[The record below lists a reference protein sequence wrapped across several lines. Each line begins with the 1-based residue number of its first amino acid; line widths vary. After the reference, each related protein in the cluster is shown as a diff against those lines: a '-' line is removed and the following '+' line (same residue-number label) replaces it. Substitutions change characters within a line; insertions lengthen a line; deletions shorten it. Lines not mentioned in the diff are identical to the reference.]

1 MLGST
6 HGTLTTDS
14 RRARAIACGEHPAQA
29 VHGRPAGAGDLDV
42 SGRPLYAAVP
52 DLDRFFR
59 PESVAVVGASDTEG
73 RPNTGITRQLLAWS
87 ERVGARLHPVH
98 PTRESVFGIPCA
110 PSVAALPEQVDLA
123 VLLLSDPLPVIGELA
138 EAKVKFAVAF
148 ASGFAETGAEGA
160 AAQERLA
167 AAVAR
172 ADGLRLLGPNTN
184 LNAFERFR
192 EDLDGPAIALI
203 TQSGHQGRPLFSLQE
218 LGIRL
223 SHWAPTGNEADLE
236 TADFISY
243 FAERPEVGAIAA
255 YVEGLKDGRAFLLA
269 ADRAARRGVPV
280 VAVKVGRTETGART
294 AASHTGKLTGAD
306 AVVDAA
312 MRQYGVIRVD
322 GLDELQDTATLLA
335 RARRH
340 RVPDSSAS
348 APSAPASSAPGSA
361 MSSPAASSPAVSRPA
376 LPRPEGVVVYSISGG
391 TGAHFADLATEA
403 GLPLP
408 TLSEAKQA
416 ELHQWIPDYLS
427 VANPVD
433 NGGHPVGDWRG
444 PRILDAILDD
454 PAVGVLICPIT
465 GPFPPMSDKLAQDLV
480 AAAERTDK
488 LVCVVWG
495 SPVGTEAAYR
505 ETLLGSSRVATF
517 RTFANCI
524 TAVRA
529 HLDHTRFTAAYRSP
543 FDEAPR
549 SPSPSFRK
557 AQALMRPGQQLSE
570 HAAKQLLRA
579 YGIRVPRE
587 QLVTSAAA
595 AVRAAS
601 LVGYPVVMK
610 ASGAS
615 IAHKT
620 ELGLVKIGLTSASQI
635 RDAYRELTDIA
646 RYEDVSL
653 DGVLVCQMV
662 ERGVEMVVGVTHDDL
677 FGPTVTVGLGG
688 VLVEVL
694 RDSAVRVP
702 PFGEDQAHAM
712 LAELRG
718 RALLGG
724 VRGAPPADVDALVE
738 VVLRVQRMAL
748 ELGDQIAELDI
759 NPLMVLP
766 RGQGAVALDAL
777 AACR

>member
-14 RRARAIACGEHPAQA
+14 RRARVIACGEQPSPV
-29 VHGRPAGAGDLDV
+29 VHGRPAEVDDLDV
-42 SGRPLYAAVP
+42 SGRPLYATVP

-59 PESVAVVGASDTEG
+59 PESVAVIGASDAEG
-73 RPNTGITRQLLAWS
+73 RPNTGITRQLIGWA

-98 PTRESVFGIPCA
+98 PTRREVFGLPCL

-123 VLLLSDPLPVIGELA
+123 VVLVGDPLPVIEELA
-138 EAKVKFAVAF
+138 EAKVRFAVAF

-160 AAQERLA
+160 AAQGRLA
-167 AAVAR
+167 AAVR
-172 ADGLRLLGPNTN
+172 GSGLRLLGPNTN
-184 LNAFERFR
+184 LNAFENFR
-192 EDLDGPAIALI
+192 DDLDGPAIALI
-203 TQSGHQGRPLFSLQE
+203 TQSGHQGRPVFAMQQ
-218 LGIRL
+218 LGVRL

-243 FAERPEVGAIAA
+243 FSERPEVGAIAC
-255 YVEGLKDGRAFLLA
+255 YVEGLKDGRSFLLA
-269 ADRAARRGVPV
+269 ADRAARRKVPV

-312 MRQYGVIRVD
+312 MRQFGVIRVD
-322 GLDELQDTATLLA
+322 GLDELQDTAALLA
-335 RARRH
+335 RAR
-340 RVPDSSAS
+340 
-348 APSAPASSAPGSA
+348 APQAH
-361 MSSPAASSPAVSRPA
+361 
-376 LPRPEGVVVYSISGG
+376 GVVVYSISGG
-391 TGAHFADLATEA
+391 TGAHFADLASEA
-403 GLPLP
+403 GLDLP
-408 TLSEAKQA
+408 VLSEDKQA
-416 ELHQWIPDYLS
+416 ELHTWIPDYLN

-444 PRILDAILDD
+444 RKIIDAILAD

-480 AAAERTDK
+480 DAAEQTDK

-529 HLDHTRFTAAYRSP
+529 HLDHARFTAAYRSP

-549 SPSPSFRK
+549 TPSPSFRK

-601 LVGYPVVMK
+601 QVGYPVVMK
-610 ASGAS
+610 ASGAQ

-620 ELGLVKIGLTSASQI
+620 ELGLVKIGLTSASQV

-646 RYEDVSL
+646 RYEGISL

-662 ERGVEMVVGVTHDDL
+662 ERGVEMVVGVTHDEL

-694 RDSAVRVP
+694 RDTAVRVP
-702 PFGEDQAHAM
+702 PFGDDQARAM
-712 LAELRG
+712 LSELRG
-718 RALLGG
+718 RALLDG
-724 VRGAPPADVDALVE
+724 VRGGPPVDVDALVE
-738 VVLRVQRMAL
+738 VVIRVQRMAL
-748 ELGDQIAELDI
+748 ELGDGISELDI

-777 AACR
+777 VMCR

>member
-14 RRARAIACGEHPAQA
+14 RRARVIACGEQPAPA
-29 VHGRPAGAGDLDV
+29 VHGRPAATDDLDV
-42 SGRPLYAAVP
+42 SGRPLYAGVP

-59 PESVAVVGASDTEG
+59 PERVAVVGASDAEG

-87 ERVGARLHPVH
+87 ERVGARLYPVH
-98 PTRESVFGIPCA
+98 PTRESVFGIPC
-110 PSVAALPEQVDLA
+110 VAAVTDLPEEVDLA
-123 VLLLSDPLPVIGELA
+123 VLLVSDPLPVIEELA
-138 EAKVKFAVAF
+138 ETKVKFAVAF
-148 ASGFAETGAEGA
+148 ASGFAETGTEGA
-160 AAQERLA
+160 AAQARLA
-167 AAVAR
+167 AAVECS
-172 ADGLRLLGPNTN
+172 GLRLLGPNTN

-192 EDLDGPAIALI
+192 EDLVGPAIALI
-203 TQSGHQGRPLFSLQE
+203 TQSGHQGRPVFTMQE
-218 LGIRL
+218 LGVRL

-236 TADFISY
+236 SADFISY
-243 FAERPEVGAIAA
+243 FAEQPEVGAIAC
-255 YVEGLKDGRAFLLA
+255 YVEGLKDGRSFLLA

-322 GLDELQDTATLLA
+322 GLDELQDTAALLA
-335 RARRH
+335 RAR
-340 RVPDSSAS
+340 P
-348 APSAPASSAPGSA
+348 PSAD
-361 MSSPAASSPAVSRPA
+361 
-376 LPRPEGVVVYSISGG
+376 GVVVYSISGG
-391 TGAHFADLATEA
+391 TGAHFSDLATEA
-403 GLPLP
+403 GLSLP
-408 TLSEAKQA
+408 RLSPGKQA
-416 ELHQWIPDYLS
+416 ELHEWIPEYLDVS
-427 VANPVD
+427 NPVD

-444 PRILDAILDD
+444 RKIIDAILAD
-454 PAVGVLICPIT
+454 PGVGVLICPIT

-480 AAAERTDK
+480 DAAEQTDK

-517 RTFANCI
+517 RTFSNCI

-529 HLDHTRFTAAYRSP
+529 HLEHARFSSFYRSP

-549 SPSPSFRK
+549 TSSPSFRK

-595 AVRAAS
+595 SVRAAG

-610 ASGAS
+610 ASGAQL
-615 IAHKT
+615 AHKT
-620 ELGLVKIGLTSASQI
+620 ELGLVKIGLTSASQV
-635 RDAYRELTDIA
+635 RDAYRDLTDIA
-646 RYEDVSL
+646 RYEDVPL

-662 ERGVEMVVGVTHDDL
+662 EPGVEMVVGVTQDEL

-702 PFGEDQAHAM
+702 PFGEDQARSM
-712 LAELRG
+712 LSELRG
-718 RALLGG
+718 RALLDG
-724 VRGAPPADVDALVE
+724 VRGRPPADLDALVE

-748 ELGDQIAELDI
+748 ELDGELSELDI

-777 AACR
+777 AVCR

>member
-14 RRARAIACGEHPAQA
+14 RRARVIACGEQPAPA
-29 VHGRPAGAGDLDV
+29 VHGRPAATDDLDV
-42 SGRPLYAAVP
+42 SGRPLYAGVP

-59 PESVAVVGASDTEG
+59 PECVAVVGASDAEG

-98 PTRESVFGIPCA
+98 PTRQSVFGIPCVS
-110 PSVAALPEQVDLA
+110 SVTDLPEEVDLA
-123 VLLLSDPLPVIGELA
+123 VLLVSDPLPVIEELA
-138 EAKVKFAVAF
+138 ETKVKFAVAF

-160 AAQERLA
+160 AAQARLA
-167 AAVAR
+167 AAVER
-172 ADGLRLLGPNTN
+172 SGLRLLGPNTN
-184 LNAFERFR
+184 LNAFENFR
-192 EDLDGPAIALI
+192 DDLDGPAIALI
-203 TQSGHQGRPLFSLQE
+203 TQSGHQGRPVFTLQE

-236 TADFISY
+236 SADFISY
-243 FAERPEVGAIAA
+243 FAEQPEVGAIAC
-255 YVEGLKDGRAFLLA
+255 YVEGLKDGRSFLLA

-322 GLDELQDTATLLA
+322 GLDELQDTAALLA
-335 RARRH
+335 RAR
-340 RVPDSSAS
+340 P
-348 APSAPASSAPGSA
+348 PSAD
-361 MSSPAASSPAVSRPA
+361 
-376 LPRPEGVVVYSISGG
+376 GVVVYSISGG
-391 TGAHFADLATEA
+391 TGAHFSDLATEA
-403 GLPLP
+403 GLSLP
-408 TLSEAKQA
+408 TLSAGKQA
-416 ELHQWIPDYLS
+416 ELHEWIPEYLDVS
-427 VANPVD
+427 NPVD

-444 PRILDAILDD
+444 RKIIDAILAD
-454 PAVGVLICPIT
+454 PSVGVLICPIT

-480 AAAERTDK
+480 DAAEQTDK

-505 ETLLGSSRVATF
+505 QTLLGSSRVATF

-529 HLDHTRFTAAYRSP
+529 HLEHARFSSLYRSP

-549 SPSPSFRK
+549 TSSPSFRK

-595 AVRAAS
+595 SVRAAG

-610 ASGAS
+610 ASGAQL
-615 IAHKT
+615 AHKT
-620 ELGLVKIGLTSASQI
+620 ELGLVKIGLTSASQV
-635 RDAYRELTDIA
+635 RDAYRDLTDIA
-646 RYEDVSL
+646 RYEDVPL

-662 ERGVEMVVGVTHDDL
+662 EPGVEMVVGVTQDAL

-694 RDSAVRVP
+694 RDTAVRVP
-702 PFGEDQAHAM
+702 PFGEDQARSM
-712 LAELRG
+712 LSELRG
-718 RALLGG
+718 RALLDG
-724 VRGAPPADVDALVE
+724 VRGRPPADLDALVE

-748 ELGDQIAELDI
+748 ELDGELSELDI

-777 AACR
+777 AVCR

>member
-14 RRARAIACGEHPAQA
+14 RRARVIACGELRPGPA
-29 VHGRPAGAGDLDV
+29 VHGRAADVDDLDV
-42 SGRPLYAAVP
+42 SGRPLYADVP

-59 PESVAVVGASDTEG
+59 PESVAVIGASDTEG
-73 RPNTGITRQLLAWS
+73 RPNTGITRQLLAWA
-87 ERVGARLHPVH
+87 ERVGARVHPVH
-98 PTRESVFGIPCA
+98 PTRPSVFGIPCVA
-110 PSVAALPEQVDLA
+110 SVADLPEQVDLG
-123 VLLLSDPLPVIGELA
+123 VLLVADPLPVVEELA

-148 ASGFAETGAEGA
+148 ASGFAETGEEGA
-160 AAQERLA
+160 RAQERLA
-167 AAVAR
+167 AAVR
-172 ADGLRLLGPNTN
+172 RSGLRLLGPNTN

-192 EDLDGPAIALI
+192 EDLEGPAIALI
-203 TQSGHQGRPLFSLQE
+203 TQSGHQGRPVFALQE

-243 FAERPEVGAIAA
+243 FAERPEVGAIAC

-269 ADRAARRGVPV
+269 ADRAARRKVPV
-280 VAVKVGRTETGART
+280 VAVKVGRTEAGART

-306 AVVDAA
+306 DVVDAA
-312 MRQYGVIRVD
+312 MRQFGVVRVD
-322 GLDELQDTATLLA
+322 GLDELQDTAALLA
-335 RARRH
+335 RAR
-340 RVPDSSAS
+340 
-348 APSAPASSAPGSA
+348 APLAD
-361 MSSPAASSPAVSRPA
+361 
-376 LPRPEGVVVYSISGG
+376 GVVVYSISGG
-391 TGAHFADLATEA
+391 TGAHVADLAAGA
-403 GLPLP
+403 GLRLP
-408 TLSEAKQA
+408 VLSEARQA
-416 ELHQWIPDYLS
+416 ELHQWIPEYLS

-433 NGGHPVGDWRG
+433 NGGHPVGDRRG
-444 PRILDAILDD
+444 RKIIDSILDD
-454 PAVGVLICPIT
+454 PEVGVLICPIT
-465 GPFPPMSDKLAQDLV
+465 GPFPPLSDRLVRDLV
-480 AAAERTDK
+480 DAAEASDK

-495 SPVGTEAAYR
+495 SPVGTEPAYR
-505 ETLLGSSRVATF
+505 EVLLGSLRVATF
-517 RTFANCI
+517 RTVGNCL

-529 HLDHTRFTAAYRSP
+529 YLDHHRFVRSYRSP

-549 SPSPSFRK
+549 TPSPSFKK
-557 AQALMRPGQQLSE
+557 ARALMQPGRQLSE

-595 AVRAAS
+595 AVRAAGQ
-601 LVGYPVVMK
+601 VGYPVVMK
-610 ASGAS
+610 ASGAQ

-620 ELGLVKIGLTSASQI
+620 ELGLVKIGLTSASQV

-646 RYEDVSL
+646 RYEGVSL

-662 ERGVEMVVGVTHDDL
+662 ERGVEMVVGVTHDEL

-694 RDSAVRVP
+694 RDAAVRVP
-702 PFGEDQAHAM
+702 PFGEEQARDM
-712 LAELRG
+712 IAELRG
-718 RALLGG
+718 RALLDG
-724 VRGAPPADVDALVE
+724 VRGRPPADVEGLVE

-748 ELGDQIAELDI
+748 ELGDELAELDI

-777 AACR
+777 AVCR

>member
-14 RRARAIACGEHPAQA
+14 RRARVLACGEQRPGPA
-29 VHGRPAGAGDLDV
+29 VHGRTADEDELDV
-42 SGRPLYAAVP
+42 SGRPLYADVP

-59 PESVAVVGASDTEG
+59 PESVAVIGASDTEG
-73 RPNTGITRQLLAWS
+73 RPNTGITRQLLDWAG
-87 ERVGARLHPVH
+87 RVGARVHPVH
-98 PTRESVFGIPCA
+98 PTRPSVFGIACA
-110 PSVAALPEQVDLA
+110 PSVADLPEQVDLA
-123 VLLLSDPLPVIGELA
+123 VLLVADPLPVIEELA

-148 ASGFAETGAEGA
+148 ASGFAETGEEGA
-160 AAQERLA
+160 AAQTRLA
-167 AAVAR
+167 AAVR
-172 ADGLRLLGPNTN
+172 RSGLRLLGPNTN

-192 EDLDGPAIALI
+192 DDLDGPAIALI
-203 TQSGHQGRPLFSLQE
+203 TQSGHQGRPVFAAQE

-236 TADFISY
+236 TSDFISY
-243 FAERPEVGAIAA
+243 FAERPEVGAIAC

-269 ADRAARRGVPV
+269 ADRAARRKVPV
-280 VAVKVGRTETGART
+280 VAVKVGRTEAGART

-306 AVVDAA
+306 DVVDAA
-312 MRQYGVIRVD
+312 LRQYGVIRVD
-322 GLDELQDTATLLA
+322 GLDELQDTAALLA
-335 RARRH
+335 RAR
-340 RVPDSSAS
+340 
-348 APSAPASSAPGSA
+348 APRAD
-361 MSSPAASSPAVSRPA
+361 
-376 LPRPEGVVVYSISGG
+376 GVVVYSISGG
-391 TGAHFADLATEA
+391 TGAHAADLAS
-403 GLPLP
+403 GLGLRLP
-408 TLSEAKQA
+408 VLSEARQA
-416 ELHQWIPDYLS
+416 ELHQWIPEYLS

-444 PRILDAILDD
+444 RKIIDSILAD
-454 PAVGVLICPIT
+454 PEVGVLICPIT
-465 GPFPPMSDKLAQDLV
+465 GPFPPLSDRLVRDLV
-480 AAAERTDK
+480 DAAEASDK

-505 ETLLGSSRVATF
+505 DVLLGSSRVATF
-517 RTFANCI
+517 RTVGNCL

-529 HLDHTRFTAAYRSP
+529 YLDHHRFVRSYRSP

-549 SPSPSFRK
+549 TPSPSYRK
-557 AQALMRPGQQLSE
+557 ALALMRPGQQLSE

-595 AVRAAS
+595 AVRAAG

-610 ASGAS
+610 ASGAQ

-620 ELGLVKIGLTSASQI
+620 ELGLVKIGLTSASQV

-646 RYEDVSL
+646 RYEGVTL

-694 RDSAVRVP
+694 HDAAVRVP
-702 PFGEDQAHAM
+702 PFGEEQARDM
-712 LAELRG
+712 LAGLRG
-718 RALLGG
+718 RALLDG
-724 VRGAPPADVDALVE
+724 VRGRPPADLEALVE
-738 VVLRVQRMAL
+738 VILRVQRMAL
-748 ELGDQIAELDI
+748 ELGDRLAELDI
-759 NPLMVLP
+759 NPLMVLEQ
-766 RGQGAVALDAL
+766 GQGAVALDAL
-777 AACR
+777 AVCS

>member
-14 RRARAIACGEHPAQA
+14 RRARAIACGEQRPGPA
-29 VHGRPAGAGDLDV
+29 VHGRTTDEDDLDV
-42 SGRPLYAAVP
+42 SGRPLYADVP

-59 PESVAVVGASDTEG
+59 PESVAVIGASDTEG
-73 RPNTGITRQLLAWS
+73 RPNTGITRQLLDWAG
-87 ERVGARLHPVH
+87 RVGARVHPVH
-98 PTRESVFGIPCA
+98 PTRPAVFGIDCVPT
-110 PSVAALPEQVDLA
+110 VADLPEQVDLA
-123 VLLLSDPLPVIGELA
+123 VLLVADPLPVIEELA
-138 EAKVKFAVAF
+138 AAKVRFAVAF
-148 ASGFAETGAEGA
+148 ASGFAETGAAGA
-160 AAQERLA
+160 AAQTRLA
-167 AAVAR
+167 AAVR
-172 ADGLRLLGPNTN
+172 RSGLRLLGPNTN

-192 EDLDGPAIALI
+192 DDLEGPAIALI
-203 TQSGHQGRPLFSLQE
+203 TQSGHQGRPVFAAQE

-243 FAERPEVGAIAA
+243 FAERPEVGAIAC
-255 YVEGLKDGRAFLLA
+255 YIEGLKDGRAFLLA
-269 ADRAARRGVPV
+269 ADRAARRRVPV

-306 AVVDAA
+306 DVVDAA
-312 MRQYGVIRVD
+312 LRQYGVIRVD
-322 GLDELQDTATLLA
+322 GLDELQDTAALLA
-335 RARRH
+335 RAR
-340 RVPDSSAS
+340 
-348 APSAPASSAPGSA
+348 APRAD
-361 MSSPAASSPAVSRPA
+361 
-376 LPRPEGVVVYSISGG
+376 GVVVYSISGG
-391 TGAHFADLATEA
+391 TGAHVADLAS
-403 GLPLP
+403 GLGLRLP
-408 TLSEAKQA
+408 ELSEARQA
-416 ELHQWIPDYLS
+416 ELHQWIPEYLS

-444 PRILDAILDD
+444 RKIIDSILAD
-454 PAVGVLICPIT
+454 PEVGVLICPIT
-465 GPFPPMSDKLAQDLV
+465 GPFPPLSDKLVQDLV
-480 AAAERTDK
+480 DAAEATDK

-505 ETLLGSSRVATF
+505 DVLLRSSRVATF
-517 RTFANCI
+517 RTVGNCL

-529 HLDHTRFTAAYRSP
+529 HLDHHRFVSDYRSP

-549 SPSPSFRK
+549 TPSPSYRK
-557 AQALMRPGQQLSE
+557 ALALMRPGQQLSE

-595 AVRAAS
+595 AVRAAG

-610 ASGAS
+610 ASGGQL
-615 IAHKT
+615 AHKT
-620 ELGLVKIGLTSASQI
+620 ELGLVKIGLTSASQV

-646 RYEDVSL
+646 RYEGVAL

-694 RDSAVRVP
+694 HDAAVRVP
-702 PFGEDQAHAM
+702 PFGEDQARDM

-718 RALLGG
+718 RALLDG
-724 VRGAPPADVDALVE
+724 VRGRPPADVDALVE
-738 VVLRVQRMAL
+738 VILRVQRMAL
-748 ELGDQIAELDI
+748 ELGDRLAELDV
-759 NPLMVLP
+759 NPLMVLEQ
-766 RGQGAVALDAL
+766 GQGAVALDAL
-777 AACR
+777 AVCR

>member
-6 HGTLTTDS
+6 HGTFTTDL
-14 RRARAIACGEHPAQA
+14 RARVVACGEHSGTPGVA
-29 VHGRPAGAGDLDV
+29 VHGVTAVDGDRDV
-42 SGRPLYAAVP
+42 SGRPLHAPVP

-59 PESVAVVGASDTEG
+59 PGSVAVVGASDAEG
-73 RPNTGITRQLLAWS
+73 RPNTGITRQLIAWA
-87 ERVGARLHPVH
+87 ERVGARLVPVH
-98 PTRESVFGIPCA
+98 PTRRSVFGIDCV
-110 PSVAALPEQVDLA
+110 PSVGALGEPVDLA
-123 VLLLSDPLPVIGELA
+123 VLLVADPLPVIEELA

-148 ASGFAETGAEGA
+148 ASGFAETGDEGA
-160 AAQERLA
+160 AAQERLTD
-167 AAVAR
+167 AVR
-172 ADGLRLLGPNTN
+172 RSGIRLLGPNTN

-203 TQSGHQGRPLFSLQE
+203 TQSGHQGRPVHTLQE
-218 LGIRL
+218 LGVRL

-243 FAERPEVGAIAA
+243 FATRPEVGAIAC
-255 YVEGLKDGRAFLLA
+255 YVEGLKDGRSFLLA
-269 ADRAARRGVPV
+269 ADRAARQGVPV
-280 VAVKVGRTETGART
+280 VAVKVGRTETGARM

-306 AVVDAA
+306 QVVDAA
-312 MRQYGVIRVD
+312 MRQFGVIRVD
-322 GLDELQDTATLLA
+322 GLDELQDTAALLA
-335 RARRH
+335 RARKP
-340 RVPDSSAS
+340 VAD
-348 APSAPASSAPGSA
+348 
-361 MSSPAASSPAVSRPA
+361 
-376 LPRPEGVVVYSISGG
+376 GVVVYSISGG
-391 TGAHFADLATEA
+391 TGAHFSDLATAA
-403 GLPLP
+403 GLRLP
-408 TLSEAKQA
+408 TLPQAKQD
-416 ELHQWIPDYLS
+416 ELHQWIPDYLN

-444 PRILDAILDD
+444 RKIIDAILAD
-454 PAVGVLICPIT
+454 PSVGVLICPIT

-480 AAAERTDK
+480 HAAEATDK

-517 RTFANCI
+517 RTFSNCI
-524 TAVRA
+524 GAVKA
-529 HLDHTRFTAAYRSP
+529 YLDHHRFTTAYRSP

-549 SPSPSFRK
+549 TPSPSFRK
-557 AQALMRPGQQLSE
+557 AQALMRPGRQLSE

-595 AVRAAS
+595 AVRAAG

-610 ASGAS
+610 ASGAQL
-615 IAHKT
+615 AHKT
-620 ELGLVKIGLTSASQI
+620 ELGLVKVGLTSASQV

-646 RYEDVSL
+646 RYEGIDL
-653 DGVLVCQMV
+653 DGILVCQMV
-662 ERGVEMVVGVTHDDL
+662 GRGVEMVVGVTRDPL

-694 RDSAVRVP
+694 NDASVRVP
-702 PFGEDQAHAM
+702 PFGEDQARDM
-712 LAELRG
+712 LGELRG
-718 RALLGG
+718 QALLKG

-748 ELGDQIAELDI
+748 ELDGDLAELDI

-777 AACR
+777 AVCR

>member
-6 HGTLTTDS
+6 HGTLTTTS
-14 RRARAIACGEHPAQA
+14 RTARVLACGEQAAPA
-29 VHGRPAGAGDLDV
+29 VHGRAAPAEDVDV
-42 SGRPLYAAVP
+42 SGRALHSDVP

-59 PESVAVVGASDTEG
+59 PSSVAVVGASDAEG
-73 RPNTGITRQLLAWS
+73 RPNTGITRQLIAWA

-98 PTRESVFGIPCA
+98 PTRTSVFGLPCH
-110 PSVAALPEQVDLA
+110 PSVADLPEEVDLA
-123 VLLLSDPLPVIGELA
+123 VLLVGDPTPVIEELGES
-138 EAKVKFAVAF
+138 KVRFAVAF
-148 ASGFAETGAEGA
+148 ASGFAETGEAGA
-160 AAQERLA
+160 AAQQRLA
-167 AAVAR
+167 AAVER
-172 ADGLRLLGPNTN
+172 SGIRLLGPNTN

-192 EDLDGPAIALI
+192 DDLDGPAIALI
-203 TQSGHQGRPLFSLQE
+203 TQSGHQGRPVFTLQE

-243 FAERPEVGAIAA
+243 FATCPEVGAIAA
-255 YVEGLKDGRAFLLA
+255 YVEGLKDGRGFLLA
-269 ADRAARRGVPV
+269 ADRAARNKVPV
-280 VAVKVGRTETGART
+280 VAVKVGRTQAGARM

-306 AVVDAA
+306 EVVDAA
-312 MRQYGVIRVD
+312 MRQFGVIRVD
-322 GLDELQDTATLLA
+322 GLDELQDTAALLA
-335 RARRH
+335 RAR
-340 RVPDSSAS
+340 P
-348 APSAPASSAPGSA
+348 
-361 MSSPAASSPAVSRPA
+361 
-376 LPRPEGVVVYSISGG
+376 PRADGVVVYSISGG
-391 TGAHFADLATEA
+391 TGAHFSDLATAA
-403 GLPLP
+403 GLQLP
-408 TLSEAKQA
+408 TLGAAKQA

-444 PRILDAILDD
+444 RKIIDAILAD
-454 PAVGVLICPIT
+454 PSVGVLICPIT

-480 AAAERTDK
+480 DAAEQTDK

-495 SPVGTEAAYR
+495 SPVGTEDAYR
-505 ETLLGSSRVATF
+505 TTLLGSSRVATF

-529 HLDHTRFTAAYRSP
+529 YLGHHRFTANYHSP
-543 FDEAPR
+543 FEDAPR
-549 SPSPSFRK
+549 TLSPSARK
-557 AQALMRPGQQLSE
+557 AQALMRPGEQLSE

-595 AVRAAS
+595 AVRAAG

-610 ASGAS
+610 ASGPRL
-615 IAHKT
+615 AHKS
-620 ELGLVKIGLTSASQI
+620 ELGLVKVGLTSASQV

-646 RYEDVSL
+646 RYEGVPL

-662 ERGVEMVVGVTHDDL
+662 ARGVEMVVGVTPDSL

-694 RDSAVRVP
+694 RDAAVRVP
-702 PFGEDQAHAM
+702 PFGEDQARAM
-712 LAELRG
+712 LGELRG
-718 RALLGG
+718 RALLDG

-748 ELGDQIAELDI
+748 ELGDSLAELDI
-759 NPLMVLP
+759 NPLMVLE

-777 AACR
+777 AVCH

>member
-6 HGTLTTDS
+6 HGTLTTDL
-14 RRARAIACGEHPAQA
+14 RARVVACGQQTGAA
-29 VHGRPAGAGDLDV
+29 VHGVTAAEGDLDV
-42 SGRPLYAAVP
+42 SGRPLYAPVP

-59 PESVAVVGASDTEG
+59 PESVAVVGASDADG
-73 RPNTGITRQLLAWS
+73 RPNTGITRQLIAWA
-87 ERVGARLHPVH
+87 ERVGAGLHPVH
-98 PTRESVFGIPCA
+98 PTRTAVFGLPCV
-110 PSVAALPEQVDLA
+110 PSVAELPEPVDLA
-123 VLLLSDPLPVIGELA
+123 VLLVGDPLPVIEELGQ
-138 EAKVKFAVAF
+138 AKVKFAVAF
-148 ASGFAETGAEGA
+148 ASGFAETGEAGA
-160 AAQERLA
+160 DAQRRLA
-167 AAVAR
+167 AAVER
-172 ADGLRLLGPNTN
+172 SGLRLLGPNTN

-192 EDLDGPAIALI
+192 DDLEGPAIALI
-203 TQSGHQGRPLFSLQE
+203 TQSGHQGRPVFTMQE
-218 LGIRL
+218 LGVRL

-243 FAERPEVGAIAA
+243 FAGRPEVGAIAC
-255 YVEGLKDGRAFLLA
+255 YVEGLKDGRSFLLA
-269 ADRAARRGVPV
+269 ADRAARSGVPV
-280 VAVKVGRTETGART
+280 VAVKVGRTEAGART

-306 AVVDAA
+306 QVVDAA

-322 GLDELQDTATLLA
+322 GLDELQDTAALLA
-335 RARRH
+335 RARR
-340 RVPDSSAS
+340 
-348 APSAPASSAPGSA
+348 
-361 MSSPAASSPAVSRPA
+361 PAAD
-376 LPRPEGVVVYSISGG
+376 GVVVYSISGG
-391 TGAHFADLATEA
+391 TGAHFADLATAA
-403 GLPLP
+403 GLRLP
-408 TLSEAKQA
+408 RLSADRQA
-416 ELHQWIPDYLS
+416 ELHQWIPEYLN

-444 PRILDAILDD
+444 RKIIDAILAD
-454 PAVGVLICPIT
+454 PGVGVLICPIT

-480 AAAERTDK
+480 DAAETTDK

-495 SPVGTEAAYR
+495 SPVGTEDAYR
-505 ETLLGSSRVATF
+505 TTLLGSSRVATF
-517 RTFANCI
+517 RTFGNCI

-529 HLDHTRFTAAYRSP
+529 YFDHHRFTTGYRCP

-549 SPSPSFRK
+549 TLSPSFRK
-557 AQALMRPGQQLSE
+557 AQALLRPGHRLSE

-595 AVRAAS
+595 AVRAAG

-610 ASGAS
+610 ASAPQL
-615 IAHKT
+615 AHKT

-635 RDAYRELTDIA
+635 RDTYRELTDIA
-646 RYEDVSL
+646 RYEGVDL

-662 ERGVEMVVGVTHDDL
+662 ERGVEMVVGVTQDEL

-694 RDSAVRVP
+694 RDVAVRVP
-702 PFGEDQAHAM
+702 PFGEEQARSM

-718 RALLGG
+718 RALLEG
-724 VRGAPPADVDALVE
+724 VRGGPPVDVDALVE

-748 ELGDQIAELDI
+748 ELGGDLSELDI

-777 AACR
+777 AVCR

>member
-6 HGTLTTDS
+6 HGTLTTDA
-14 RRARAIACGEHPAQA
+14 RRARVIACGEQPAPA
-29 VHGRPAGAGDLDV
+29 AHGRPATDGDLDV
-42 SGRPLYAAVP
+42 SGRPLYAGVP

-73 RPNTGITRQLLAWS
+73 RPNAGITRQLLAWA

-98 PTRESVFGIPCA
+98 PTRASVFGTPCV
-110 PSVAALPEQVDLA
+110 PSVADLPEQVDLA
-123 VLLLSDPLPVIGELA
+123 VLLVSDPLPVIEQLTDT
-138 EAKVKFAVAF
+138 KVRFAVAF
-148 ASGFAETGAEGA
+148 ASGFAETGAAGA
-160 AAQERLA
+160 AAQARLTE
-167 AAVAR
+167 AVQR
-172 ADGLRLLGPNTN
+172 SLQRSGPRSGLRLLGPNTN

-192 EDLDGPAIALI
+192 DDLDGPAIALI
-203 TQSGHQGRPLFSLQE
+203 TQSGHQGRPVFTLQE

-236 TADFISY
+236 SADFLSY
-243 FAERPEVGAIAA
+243 FAEQPEVGAIAC
-255 YVEGLKDGRAFLLA
+255 YLEGLKDGRAFLLA

-312 MRQYGVIRVD
+312 MRQYGVVRVD
-322 GLDELQDTATLLA
+322 GLDELQDTAALLA
-335 RARRH
+335 RARPP
-340 RVPDSSAS
+340 VA
-348 APSAPASSAPGSA
+348 
-361 MSSPAASSPAVSRPA
+361 
-376 LPRPEGVVVYSISGG
+376 EGVAVYSISGG
-391 TGAHFADLATEA
+391 TGAHFSDLATRA
-403 GLPLP
+403 GLRLP
-408 TLSEAKQA
+408 ALSAAKQA
-416 ELHQWIPDYLS
+416 ELHQWIPHYLD
-427 VANPVD
+427 VTNPID
-433 NGGHPVGDWRG
+433 NGGHPVGDRRG
-444 PRILDAILDD
+444 RRIIDAILAD

-465 GPFPPMSDKLAQDLV
+465 GPFPPMSDRLARDLV
-480 AAAERTDK
+480 DAAEQTDK

-495 SPVGTEAAYR
+495 SPVGTEPAYR

-529 HLDHTRFTAAYRSP
+529 HLDHARFTASYRSP
-543 FDEAPR
+543 FDDAPR
-549 SPSPSFRK
+549 TPSPSFRK
-557 AQALMRPGQQLSE
+557 AQALMRPGSTLSE

-595 AVRAAS
+595 AVRAAG

-610 ASGAS
+610 ASGARL
-615 IAHKT
+615 AHKT
-620 ELGLVKIGLTSASQI
+620 ELGLVKIGLTSASQV
-635 RDAYRELTDIA
+635 RDTYRELTDIA
-646 RYEDVSL
+646 RYEDVPL
-653 DGVLVCQMV
+653 DGVLVCQLV
-662 ERGVEMVVGVTHDDL
+662 EPGVEMVVGVTHDDL

-694 RDSAVRVP
+694 RDTAVRVP
-702 PFGEDQAHAM
+702 PFGEEQARSM
-712 LAELRG
+712 LGELRG
-718 RALLGG
+718 RALLDG
-724 VRGAPPADVDALVE
+724 VRGRPPADLDALVE

-748 ELGDQIAELDI
+748 ELDAELSELDI
-759 NPLMVLP
+759 NPLVVLP

-777 AACR
+777 TTCR

>member
-6 HGTLTTDS
+6 HGTLTTDF
-14 RRARAIACGEHPAQA
+14 RARVEACGETPRTA
-29 VHGRPAGAGDLDV
+29 VHSTAAPSAEDTAALDV
-42 SGRPLYAAVP
+42 SGRPLRSDVP

-59 PESVAVVGASDTEG
+59 PESVAVIGASDTEG
-73 RPNTGITRQLLAWS
+73 RPNTGITRQLIAWAQ
-87 ERVGARLHPVH
+87 RVGARVHPVH
-98 PTRESVFGIPCA
+98 PTRTSVFGLPCRA
-110 PSVAALPEQVDLA
+110 SVAELPEQVDLA
-123 VLLLSDPLPVIGELA
+123 VLLVADPLPVVEELA

-148 ASGFAETGAEGA
+148 ASGFAETGDAGA
-160 AAQERLA
+160 AAQARLA
-167 AAVAR
+167 AAVR
-172 ADGLRLLGPNTN
+172 RSGLRLLGPNTN

-192 EDLDGPAIALI
+192 DDLDGPAIALI
-203 TQSGHQGRPLFSLQE
+203 TQSGHQGRPVFTLQE

-236 TADFISY
+236 TSDFISY
-243 FAERPEVGAIAA
+243 FAERPEVGAIAC
-255 YVEGLKDGRAFLLA
+255 YVEGLRDGRQFLLA
-269 ADRAARRGVPV
+269 ADRAARNGVPV

-306 AVVDAA
+306 TVVDAA
-312 MRQYGVIRVD
+312 MRQFGVIRVD
-322 GLDELQDTATLLA
+322 GLDELQDTAALLA
-335 RARRH
+335 RARK
-340 RVPDSSAS
+340 PLAD
-348 APSAPASSAPGSA
+348 
-361 MSSPAASSPAVSRPA
+361 
-376 LPRPEGVVVYSISGG
+376 GVVVYSISGG
-391 TGAHFADLATEA
+391 TGAHFSDLASEA
-403 GLPLP
+403 GLSLP
-408 TLSEAKQA
+408 TLSRAKQD
-416 ELHQWIPDYLS
+416 ELHQWIPEYLD

-444 PRILDAILDD
+444 RKIIDAILAD
-454 PAVGVLICPIT
+454 PSVGVLICPIT
-465 GPFPPMSDKLAQDLV
+465 GPFPPMSDRLAQDLV
-480 AAAERTDK
+480 DAAEQSDK
-488 LVCVVWG
+488 LVCVIWG
-495 SPVGTEAAYR
+495 SPVGTEEAYR
-505 ETLLGSSRVATF
+505 TTLLGSSRVATF
-517 RTFANCI
+517 RTFGNCI

-529 HLDHTRFTAAYRSP
+529 YLGHHRFTAGYRSP
-543 FDEAPR
+543 FEDAPR
-549 SPSPSFRK
+549 TPSPSYRK

-595 AVRAAS
+595 AVRAAG

-610 ASGAS
+610 ASGPQLG
-615 IAHKT
+615 HKT

-646 RYEDVSL
+646 RYENVPL
-653 DGVLVCQMV
+653 DGILVCQMV
-662 ERGVEMVVGVTHDDL
+662 ERGVEMVVGVTRDDL

-694 RDSAVRVP
+694 HDAAVRVP
-702 PFGEDQAHAM
+702 PFGEDQARAM
-712 LAELRG
+712 LTELRG
-718 RALLGG
+718 HALLEG

-748 ELGDQIAELDI
+748 ELGDSLSELDI

-777 AACR
+777 AVCR

>member
-14 RRARAIACGEHPAQA
+14 RRTRAIACGERSGPV
-29 VHGRPAGAGDLDV
+29 VHGRPAQAGDLDV
-42 SGRPLYAAVP
+42 SGRPLHADVP

-59 PESVAVVGASDTEG
+59 PRSAALIGASDAEG
-73 RPNTGITRQLLAWS
+73 RPNTGITRQLVDWA
-87 ERVGARLHPVH
+87 ERVGARLYPVH
-98 PTRESVFGIPCA
+98 PSRPSVFGIPCS
-110 PSVAALPEQVDLA
+110 PSVADLPEQVDLA
-123 VLLLSDPLPVIGELA
+123 VVLVGDPLPVIEELA
-138 EAKVKFAVAF
+138 EAKARFAVVF
-148 ASGFAETGAEGA
+148 ASGFAETGSEGE
-160 AAQERLA
+160 AAQRRLT
-167 AAVAR
+167 AAVAQS
-172 ADGLRLLGPNTN
+172 GLRLLGPNTN

-192 EDLDGPAIALI
+192 DDLQGPAIALI
-203 TQSGHQGRPLFSLQE
+203 TQSGHQGRPVFALQE

-223 SHWAPTGNEADLE
+223 SHWAPTGNEADLDS
-236 TADFISY
+236 ADFLSY
-243 FAERPEVGAIAA
+243 FAEQPEVGAIAC
-255 YVEGLKDGRAFLLA
+255 YLEGLKDGRSFLLA

-312 MRQYGVIRVD
+312 LRQYGVIRVD
-322 GLDELQDTATLLA
+322 GLDELQDTAALLA
-335 RARRH
+335 RAR
-340 RVPDSSAS
+340 P
-348 APSAPASSAPGSA
+348 
-361 MSSPAASSPAVSRPA
+361 
-376 LPRPEGVVVYSISGG
+376 PRADGVVVYSISGG
-391 TGAHFADLATEA
+391 TGAHVADLATEA
-403 GLPLP
+403 GLSLP
-408 TLSEAKQA
+408 VLSEARQA
-416 ELHQWIPDYLS
+416 ELHRWIPEYLS

-433 NGGHPVGDWRG
+433 NGGHPVGDERG
-444 PRILDAILDD
+444 RKIIDAILDD
-454 PAVGVLICPIT
+454 PAVGVLICPVT
-465 GPFPPMSDKLAQDLV
+465 GPFPPLSDRLVRDLV
-480 AAAERTDK
+480 DAAERTDK

-495 SPVGTEAAYR
+495 SPVGTEPAYR
-505 ETLLGSSRVATF
+505 EVLLGSSRVATF
-517 RTFANCI
+517 RTVGNCL

-529 HLDHTRFTAAYRSP
+529 HLAHHRFTTAYRSP

-549 SPSPSFRK
+549 TPSPSYRK
-557 AQALMRPGQQLSE
+557 AQALMQPGRQLSE

-595 AVRAAS
+595 AVRAAG

-610 ASGAS
+610 ASGAR

-620 ELGLVKIGLTSASQI
+620 ELGLVKIGLTSASQV

-646 RYEDVSL
+646 RYEDVAL

-662 ERGVEMVVGVTHDDL
+662 EQGVEMVVGVAHDDL

-694 RDSAVRVP
+694 RDTAVGVP
-702 PFGEDQAHAM
+702 PFGEEQARDM
-712 LAELRG
+712 LAGLRG
-718 RALLGG
+718 RALLDG
-724 VRGAPPADVDALVE
+724 VRGRPPADLDALVE

-748 ELGDQIAELDI
+748 ELGDQLAELDV

-766 RGQGAVALDAL
+766 QGQGAVALDAL
-777 AACR
+777 AVCR

>member
-14 RRARAIACGEHPAQA
+14 RRARAIACGERSGPA
-29 VHGRPAGAGDLDV
+29 VHGRPAQVGDLDV
-42 SGRPLYAAVP
+42 SGRPLHAEVP

-59 PESVAVVGASDTEG
+59 PHSVAVIGASDAEG
-73 RPNTGITRQLLAWS
+73 RPNSGITRQLADWAQ
-87 ERVGARLHPVH
+87 RVGARLHPVH
-98 PTRESVFGIPCA
+98 PSRPAVFGVPCV
-110 PSVAALPEQVDLA
+110 PSVADLPERVDLA
-123 VLLLSDPLPVIGELA
+123 VVLVGDPLPVVEELA
-138 EAKVKFAVAF
+138 EAEARFAVVF
-148 ASGFAETGAEGA
+148 ASGFAETGPAGEE
-160 AAQERLA
+160 AQRRLA
-167 AAVAR
+167 AAVER
-172 ADGLRLLGPNTN
+172 SGLRLLGPNTN

-192 EDLDGPAIALI
+192 DDLEGPAIALI
-203 TQSGHQGRPLFSLQE
+203 TQSGHQGRPVFALQE

-236 TADFISY
+236 TADFLSY
-243 FAERPEVGAIAA
+243 FAEQPEVGAIAC
-255 YVEGLKDGRAFLLA
+255 YLEGLKDGRSFLLA

-312 MRQYGVIRVD
+312 FRQFGVIRVD
-322 GLDELQDTATLLA
+322 GIDELQDTAALLA
-335 RARRH
+335 RAH
-340 RVPDSSAS
+340 P
-348 APSAPASSAPGSA
+348 
-361 MSSPAASSPAVSRPA
+361 
-376 LPRPEGVVVYSISGG
+376 PRADGVVVYSISGG
-391 TGAHFADLATEA
+391 TGAHVADLATEA
-403 GLPLP
+403 GLRLP
-408 TLSEAKQA
+408 VLSEARQA
-416 ELHQWIPDYLS
+416 ELHQWIPEYLS

-433 NGGHPVGDWRG
+433 NGGHPVGDERG
-444 PRILDAILDD
+444 RKIIDTLLDD
-454 PAVGVLICPIT
+454 PEVGVLICPIT
-465 GPFPPMSDKLAQDLV
+465 GPFPPLSDRLVRDLAD
-480 AAAERTDK
+480 AAERTDK

-495 SPVGTEAAYR
+495 SPVGTEPAYR
-505 ETLLGSSRVATF
+505 EVLLGSSRVATF
-517 RTFANCI
+517 RTVGNCL

-529 HLDHTRFTAAYRSP
+529 HLAHHRFTTGYRSP

-549 SPSPSFRK
+549 TPSPSYRK
-557 AQALMRPGQQLSE
+557 AQALLRPGQQLSE

-595 AVRAAS
+595 AVRAAG

-610 ASGAS
+610 ASGAR

-620 ELGLVKIGLTSASQI
+620 ELGLVKIGLTSASQV

-646 RYEDVSL
+646 RYEGVSL

-662 ERGVEMVVGVTHDDL
+662 EQGVEMVVGVTQDEL

-694 RDSAVRVP
+694 RDTAVGVP
-702 PFGEDQAHAM
+702 PFGEEQARDM
-712 LAELRG
+712 LAGLRG
-718 RALLGG
+718 RALLDG
-724 VRGAPPADVDALVE
+724 VRGRPPADRDALVE

-748 ELGDQIAELDI
+748 ELGDRLAELDI

-766 RGQGAVALDAL
+766 QGQGAVALDAL
-777 AACR
+777 AVCG

>member
-14 RRARAIACGEHPAQA
+14 RRARVIACGEQPAPA
-29 VHGRPAGAGDLDV
+29 VHGRPAATDDLDV
-42 SGRPLYAAVP
+42 SGRPLYAGVP

-59 PESVAVVGASDTEG
+59 PESVAVVGASDAEG

-98 PTRESVFGIPCA
+98 PARESVFGLPCV
-110 PSVAALPEQVDLA
+110 PSVAELPDQVDLA
-123 VLLLSDPLPVIGELA
+123 VLLVSDPLPVIEQLA
-138 EAKVKFAVAF
+138 ETKVRFAVAF
-148 ASGFAETGAEGA
+148 ASGFAETGAVGA
-160 AAQERLA
+160 AAQARLA
-167 AAVAR
+167 DAVQR
-172 ADGLRLLGPNTN
+172 SGLRSGLRLLGPNTN
-184 LNAFERFR
+184 LNAFEKFR
-192 EDLDGPAIALI
+192 TDLDGPAIALI
-203 TQSGHQGRPLFSLQE
+203 TQSGHQGRPVFTLQE
-218 LGIRL
+218 LGIRV

-236 TADFISY
+236 SADFISY
-243 FAERPEVGAIAA
+243 FSEQPEVGAIAC
-255 YVEGLKDGRAFLLA
+255 YVEGLKDGRSFLLA

-280 VAVKVGRTETGART
+280 VAVKVGRTETGVRT

-312 MRQYGVIRVD
+312 MRQYGVVRVD

-335 RARRH
+335 RAR
-340 RVPDSSAS
+340 P
-348 APSAPASSAPGSA
+348 PSAD
-361 MSSPAASSPAVSRPA
+361 
-376 LPRPEGVVVYSISGG
+376 GVAVYSISGG
-391 TGAHFADLATEA
+391 TGAHFSDLATAA
-403 GLPLP
+403 GLRLP
-408 TLSEAKQA
+408 ALSPAKQA
-416 ELHQWIPDYLS
+416 ELHQWIPEYLD
-427 VANPVD
+427 VTNPID

-444 PRILDAILDD
+444 RKIIDAILAD

-465 GPFPPMSDKLAQDLV
+465 GPFPPMSDKLARDLV
-480 AAAERTDK
+480 DAAQETDK

-495 SPVGTEAAYR
+495 SPVGTEPAYR

-529 HLDHTRFTAAYRSP
+529 HLEHARFTASYRSP

-549 SPSPSFRK
+549 TPSPSCRK
-557 AQALMRPGQQLSE
+557 AQALMRPGSRLSE

-595 AVRAAS
+595 SVRAAG

-610 ASGAS
+610 ASGARL
-615 IAHKT
+615 AHKT
-620 ELGLVKIGLTSASQI
+620 ELGLVKIGLTSASQV

-662 ERGVEMVVGVTHDDL
+662 EPGVEMVVGVTHDDL

-694 RDSAVRVP
+694 RDTAVRVP
-702 PFGEDQAHAM
+702 PFGEGQARSM
-712 LAELRG
+712 LDELRG
-718 RALLGG
+718 RALLDG
-724 VRGAPPADVDALVE
+724 VRGRPPADLDALVE
-738 VVLRVQRMAL
+738 VILRVQRMAL
-748 ELGDQIAELDI
+748 ELDTELSELDI

-777 AACR
+777 ASCR

>member
-6 HGTLTTDS
+6 HGTLTTDL
-14 RRARAIACGEHPAQA
+14 RARVVACGQQTGAA
-29 VHGRPAGAGDLDV
+29 VHGVTVAEGDLDV
-42 SGRPLYAAVP
+42 SGRPLYAPVP

-59 PESVAVVGASDTEG
+59 PEAVAVVGASDADG
-73 RPNTGITRQLLAWS
+73 RPNTGITRQLIAWA

-98 PTRESVFGIPCA
+98 PTRTAVFGLPCV
-110 PSVAALPEQVDLA
+110 PSVAELPEPVDLA
-123 VLLLSDPLPVIGELA
+123 VLLVGDPLPVIEELGQ
-138 EAKVKFAVAF
+138 AKVKFAVAF
-148 ASGFAETGAEGA
+148 ASGFAETGEAGA
-160 AAQERLA
+160 DAQRRLA
-167 AAVAR
+167 AAVER
-172 ADGLRLLGPNTN
+172 SGLRLLGPNTN

-192 EDLDGPAIALI
+192 DDLEGPAIALI
-203 TQSGHQGRPLFSLQE
+203 TQSGHQGRPVFTMQE
-218 LGIRL
+218 LGVRL

-236 TADFISY
+236 TSDFISY
-243 FAERPEVGAIAA
+243 FAGRPEVGAIAC
-255 YVEGLKDGRAFLLA
+255 YVEGLKDGRSFLLA
-269 ADRAARRGVPV
+269 ADRAARSRVPV
-280 VAVKVGRTETGART
+280 VAVKVGRTEAGART

-306 AVVDAA
+306 QVVDAA
-312 MRQYGVIRVD
+312 LRQYGVIRVD
-322 GLDELQDTATLLA
+322 GLDELQDTAALLA
-335 RARRH
+335 RARR
-340 RVPDSSAS
+340 
-348 APSAPASSAPGSA
+348 
-361 MSSPAASSPAVSRPA
+361 PAAD
-376 LPRPEGVVVYSISGG
+376 GVVVYSISGG
-391 TGAHFADLATEA
+391 TGAHFADLATAA
-403 GLPLP
+403 GLRLP
-408 TLSEAKQA
+408 QLSAARQA
-416 ELHQWIPDYLS
+416 ELHQWIPDYLN

-444 PRILDAILDD
+444 RKIIDAILAD

-480 AAAERTDK
+480 DAAEATDK

-495 SPVGTEAAYR
+495 SPVGTEEAYR
-505 ETLLGSSRVATF
+505 TTLLGSSRVATF
-517 RTFANCI
+517 RTFGNCI

-529 HLDHTRFTAAYRSP
+529 YFDHHRFTTGYRSP

-549 SPSPSFRK
+549 TLSPSFRK
-557 AQALMRPGQQLSE
+557 AQALLRPGHRLSE

-595 AVRAAS
+595 AVRAAG

-610 ASGAS
+610 ASAPQL
-615 IAHKT
+615 AHKT
-620 ELGLVKIGLTSASQI
+620 ELGLVKIGLTSASQV
-635 RDAYRELTDIA
+635 RDTYRELTDIA
-646 RYEDVSL
+646 RYEEVDL

-662 ERGVEMVVGVTHDDL
+662 ERGVEMVVGVTQDEL

-694 RDSAVRVP
+694 RDVAVRVP
-702 PFGEDQAHAM
+702 PFGEDQARAM

-718 RALLGG
+718 RALLEG
-724 VRGAPPADVDALVE
+724 VRGGPPVDVDALVE

-748 ELGDQIAELDI
+748 ELGGDLSELDI

-777 AACR
+777 AVCR

>member
-14 RRARAIACGEHPAQA
+14 RRARVIACGEQRPGPA
-29 VHGRPAGAGDLDV
+29 VHGRAADADELDV
-42 SGRPLYAAVP
+42 SGRPLYADVP

-59 PESVAVVGASDTEG
+59 PESVAVIGASDAEG
-73 RPNTGITRQLLAWS
+73 RPNTGITRQLLDWAG
-87 ERVGARLHPVH
+87 RVGARVHPVH
-98 PTRESVFGIPCA
+98 PTRPSVFGIACV
-110 PSVAALPEQVDLA
+110 PSVADLPEQVDLA
-123 VLLLSDPLPVIGELA
+123 VLLVADPLPVIEELA

-148 ASGFAETGAEGA
+148 ASGFAETGEEGA
-160 AAQERLA
+160 AAQTRLT
-167 AAVAR
+167 AAVR
-172 ADGLRLLGPNTN
+172 RSGLRLLGPNTN

-192 EDLDGPAIALI
+192 DDLDGPAIALI
-203 TQSGHQGRPLFSLQE
+203 TQSGHQGRPVFAAQE

-243 FAERPEVGAIAA
+243 FAERPEVGAIAC

-280 VAVKVGRTETGART
+280 VAVKVGRTEAGART

-306 AVVDAA
+306 DVVDAA
-312 MRQYGVIRVD
+312 LRQYGVIRVD
-322 GLDELQDTATLLA
+322 GLDELQDTAALLA
-335 RARRH
+335 RAR
-340 RVPDSSAS
+340 
-348 APSAPASSAPGSA
+348 APLAD
-361 MSSPAASSPAVSRPA
+361 
-376 LPRPEGVVVYSISGG
+376 GVVVYSISGG
-391 TGAHFADLATEA
+391 TGAHVADLAS
-403 GLPLP
+403 GLGLKLP
-408 TLSEAKQA
+408 VLSAARQD
-416 ELHQWIPDYLS
+416 ELHQWIPEYLS

-444 PRILDAILDD
+444 RKIIDSILAD
-454 PAVGVLICPIT
+454 PEVGVLVCPIT
-465 GPFPPMSDKLAQDLV
+465 GPFPPLSDRLVQDLV
-480 AAAERTDK
+480 DAAEATDK

-505 ETLLGSSRVATF
+505 DVLLGSSRVATF
-517 RTFANCI
+517 RTVGNCL

-529 HLDHTRFTAAYRSP
+529 YLGHHRFVSTYRSP

-549 SPSPSFRK
+549 TPSPSYRK
-557 AQALMRPGQQLSE
+557 ALALMRPGQQLSE

-595 AVRAAS
+595 AVRAAG

-610 ASGAS
+610 ASGGQ

-620 ELGLVKIGLTSASQI
+620 ELGLVKIGLTSASQV

-646 RYEDVSL
+646 RYEGVAL

-662 ERGVEMVVGVTHDDL
+662 ERGVEMVVGVSHDGL

-694 RDSAVRVP
+694 HDAAVRVP
-702 PFGEDQAHAM
+702 PFGEDQARDM

-718 RALLGG
+718 RPLLDG
-724 VRGAPPADVDALVE
+724 VRGRPPADLDALVE

-748 ELGDQIAELDI
+748 ELGDQLAELDI
-759 NPLMVLP
+759 NPLMVLEQ
-766 RGQGAVALDAL
+766 GQGAVALDAL
-777 AACR
+777 AVCR